1 MLGNNS
7 INKFVYATTKE
18 LKGIVVKKQNTEIKI
33 LENISIPL
41 DEGVFINGKVT
52 KKDEFINSLELLKVS
67 SQSFQN
73 NIIFILDNSSIIF
86 KKVEIPS
93 KFNSKDL
100 NNLAQLEFADLQDNN
115 AREMIYS
122 TSVVNSQHGK
132 FGLCTAVERNLILEI
147 KECFETANIK
157 LSKIELLPLIII
169 NYFQNSDFFDQKN
182 FLLSILEDNFVT
194 SFIFKNGDFSFVSRV
209 RLLSEKGDYNFITD
223 LYQSLSS
230 LLNFYNSEHEES
242 IEIYYYGIDNNEY
255 EALHSM
261 LDTSIPF
268 NILALNMSLVDENLD
283 KASIPCATLLYEH
296 YPNPSLLALSE
307 NKEDAKRKKMRH
319 QILLLTG
326 LVGVLAGVCVYG
338 GMSAYNR
345 TITKQID
352 AIKNEIESEEYLN
365 EYNNAFIYQNTNTN
379 LLSRRNNFS
388 SFEETCNAA
397 NTNIETYNQIA
408 LVMLNNKA
416 TIDSIACSG
425 DTFTLSGISEKEDA
439 AIDIAD
445 DFNELGLFATID
457 YQKRVFNGD
466 KTTFAITLVEDT
478 ITDTEVEANE

>member
-147 KECFETANIK
+147 RNVLK
-157 LSKIELLPLIII
+157 L
-169 NYFQNSDFFDQKN
+169 Q
-182 FLLSILEDNFVT
+182 T
-194 SFIFKNGDFSFVSRV
+194 SS
-209 RLLSEKGDYNFITD
+209 
-223 LYQSLSS
+223 
-230 LLNFYNSEHEES
+230 
-242 IEIYYYGIDNNEY
+242 
-255 EALHSM
+255 
-261 LDTSIPF
+261 
-268 NILALNMSLVDENLD
+268 
-283 KASIPCATLLYEH
+283 
-296 YPNPSLLALSE
+296 
-307 NKEDAKRKKMRH
+307 
-319 QILLLTG
+319 
-326 LVGVLAGVCVYG
+326 
-338 GMSAYNR
+338 
-345 TITKQID
+345 
-352 AIKNEIESEEYLN
+352 
-365 EYNNAFIYQNTNTN
+365 
-379 LLSRRNNFS
+379 
-388 SFEETCNAA
+388 
-397 NTNIETYNQIA
+397 
-408 LVMLNNKA
+408 
-416 TIDSIACSG
+416 
-425 DTFTLSGISEKEDA
+425 
-439 AIDIAD
+439 
-445 DFNELGLFATID
+445 
-457 YQKRVFNGD
+457 
-466 KTTFAITLVEDT
+466 
-478 ITDTEVEANE
+478 